1 MCRRRHFE
9 DRGSL
14 PCPFHVIS
22 EVRDGDATPLGTAY
36 PTSKAL
42 YPTLYPTLAVDG
54 RWRVVEIDAITS

>member
-1 MCRRRHFE
+1 
-9 DRGSL
+9 L